1 MAAVMDKLRALRK
14 LPART
19 LIAVFK
25 GALAYIVLV
34 ILALS
39 PRVRSGFSYPI
50 TLTSATVVVIA
61 GFPGLLVPVLL
72 SDAFGSRMY
81 LHRS

>member
-1 MAAVMDKLRALRK
+1 MALIMDKLRALRNT
-14 LPART
+14 PTRT

-25 GALAYIVLV
+25 GALAFIILD

-39 PRVRSGFSYPI
+39 TRVRSGFHYPI

-61 GFPGLLVPVLL
+61 GFPGEY
-72 SDAFGSRMY
+72 SS
-81 LHRS
+81 